1 MENVLN
7 MPVTDIYEKH
17 KRNIVRKKKALS
29 FYFRKLLLITIGAAI
44 AAIGLKLFLVPNNII
59 DGGVVGLSIMGEA
72 ITGVSFGIIMPLLS
86 LPFVVYGWKRLGKA
100 FALYTLY
107 AIIALSIF
115 SGIFAQFD
123 PLTTDSFL
131 AAIFGGIIDG
141 IGVGLI
147 IRYGGSLD
155 GTEIIAIDMDK
166 RTVFSTGEILMFINL
181 FILSGAGFLF
191 GYDKAMY
198 SLVAYFVI
206 SKMIDVVVKG
216 INEVYSVMIV
226 TSEYEDM
233 RDTLVHDLNRGVT
246 VLHAEGGYSGEEK
259 RALYCIVSRLEIDKL
274 KEAVQ
279 DVDDRAFL
287 TVTPVNDIV
296 GGKTNKKNN
305 H

>member
-1 MENVLN
+1 M
-7 MPVTDIYEKH
+7 DKSKI
-17 KRNIVRKKKALS
+17 RKKRKTIGVYL
-29 FYFRKLLLITIGAAI
+29 RKLLLITVGAII
-44 AAIGLKLFLVPNNII
+44 AAAGLKLFLVPNNII
-59 DGGVVGLSIMGEA
+59 DGGVVGLSIMGA
-72 ITGVSFGIIMPLLS
+72 TITSMSFSTIMVLLS
-86 LPFVVYGWKRLGKA
+86 LPFIVYGWKRLGKA

-107 AIIALSIF
+107 AVIALSVASNFI
-115 SGIFAQFD
+115 GEYP

-141 IGVGLI
+141 IGVGII

-155 GTEIIAIDMDK
+155 GTEIIAIDVDK

-181 FILSGAGFLF
+181 FILSGAGLLF

-216 INEVYSVMIV
+216 FNEAYSVMIITNEV
-226 TSEYEDM
+226 EAIKTMLVEDM
-233 RDTLVHDLNRGVT
+233 NRGVT
-246 VLHAEGGYSGEEK
+246 VLHAEGGYSGEDK
-259 RALYCIVSRLEIDKL
+259 KVLYCIVSRLEIDKI

-279 DVDDRAFL
+279 DIDNRAFI

-296 GGKTNKKNN
+296 GGKTSK
-305 H
+305 